1 MELVLATRNRDK
13 IKEIK
18 EFFKD
23 LNLEIFS
30 IEDFKD
36 IPEIKENGNS
46 FVENSLKKARTVR
59 DYTNRLSLS
68 DDSGL
73 VVFALNGRPGI
84 HSSRYAGEKAT
95 YEDNINKLLKE
106 MSDITDRKAK
116 FVCVVSIVTPEGE
129 EHILTGEIEGEI
141 LKEKRG
147 ESGFGYDPVF
157 FVREYNMT
165 FAEMSMELK
174 NKISHRAIALSK
186 AREFLMSL
194 IK

>member
-23 LNLEIFS
+23 LNLKIFS

>member
-1 MELVLATRNRDK
+1 MELVLATRNKDK

-23 LNLEIFS
+23 LNLKIFS